1 MGYAAKWGSRRS
13 FPSEQSASRGL
24 RRRTAI
30 ILDRAIVWAQARVK
44 RWWGK
49 MMSDTLLSAIG
60 ASLAS
65 FALVLLMM
73 RLLSWRGP
81 RSVVALTLRWSR
93 APVHRVATLT
103 AVLLAVSALC
113 FAKIADNADALATSA
128 ATENIALENASA
140 SCNSDQQDL
149 ADPRQQA
156 YERFREYANGL
167 RAKMQGLT
175 DTANSLPPAGDAN
188 LPDVDTMIGRLVKRL
203 ETDSGNADGWR
214 MLGWSYLHTGKYAE
228 AVSAYS
234 TALALDPKNAD
245 TMKALEEARATAKN
259 GEAKQPEMADARDL
273 TKAASPQ
280 AADPMAMGKEMTE
293 RLAGRLEVS
302 PRDPDGWLRL
312 MRARTVLGQQ
322 DLAKAALKK
331 ALTVFADDKPSRDQI
346 SAAAKDMGIGEN

>member
-1 MGYAAKWGSRRS
+1 M
-13 FPSEQSASRGL
+13 
-24 RRRTAI
+24 

-65 FALVLLMM
+65 FAFVMLMT
-73 RLLSWRGP
+73 RVLSWRRP
-81 RSVVALTLRWSR
+81 RRAVALTIRWSR
-93 APVHRVATLT
+93 APLHRVATLT
-103 AVLLAVSALC
+103 AVLLLVSALC
-113 FAKIADNADALATSA
+113 FAKIADNADALANSTT
-128 ATENIALENASA
+128 TENVALDSASP
-140 SCNSDQQDL
+140 SCNSDQPDS
-149 ADPRQQA
+149 ADTRQQA

-175 DTANSLPPAGDAN
+175 ASANSPTPAGEPN
-188 LPDVDTMIGRLVKRL
+188 LPDVDTMIGRLAKRL

-214 MLGWSYLHTGKYAE
+214 MLGWSYLHVGKYAE

-245 TMKALEEARATAKN
+245 TIKALEEARASAKK
-259 GEAKQPEMADARDL
+259 GDAKQPQIADAGDL

-293 RLAGRLEVS
+293 RLASRLEVS
-302 PRDPDGWLRL
+302 PRDADGWLRL

-322 DLAKAALKK
+322 DLAKDALKK

>member
-1 MGYAAKWGSRRS
+1 M
-13 FPSEQSASRGL
+13 
-24 RRRTAI
+24 
-30 ILDRAIVWAQARVK
+30 K

-65 FALVLLMM
+65 FALVLLVM
-73 RLLSWRGP
+73 RVLSWRRP
-81 RSVVALTLRWSR
+81 RRALALTIRWSR
-93 APVHRVATLT
+93 APVHRVATLM
-103 AVLLAVSALC
+103 AVLLVVPALC
-113 FAKIADNADALATSA
+113 FAKIADNADALANSP
-128 ATENIALENASA
+128 ATENIALDSASA
-140 SCNSDQQDL
+140 SCNSDQPDL
-149 ADPRQQA
+149 PDTRQQA

-167 RAKMQGLT
+167 RAKMQGVS
-175 DTANSLPPAGDAN
+175 DTGSSLAPAGEPN
-188 LPDVDTMIGRLVKRL
+188 LPDVDTMIGKLAKRL
-203 ETDSGNADGWR
+203 ETDPGNADGWR

-245 TMKALEEARATAKN
+245 TMKALEEARASAKN
-259 GEAKQPEMADARDL
+259 GESKKPEIADAGDL
-273 TKAASPQ
+273 TKASPQ

-293 RLAGRLEVS
+293 RLASRLEVS
-302 PRDPDGWLRL
+302 PRDADGWLRL

-322 DLAKAALKK
+322 DLAKDALKK